1 MLIVRLGQE
10 KENKPKNYSFVVV
23 VDEEMNNQ
31 LLSYAEK
38 NNTDK
43 NEIVGKAL
51 QRFFASEV
59 EVEELKEK
67 EVENHENGNQN

>member
-43 NEIVGKAL
+43 NEIVGIAL
-51 QRFFASEV
+51 QRFFASEA
-59 EVEELKEK
+59 EVK
-67 EVENHENGNQN
+67 

>member
-43 NEIVGKAL
+43 NEIVGIAL
-51 QRFFASEV
+51 
-59 EVEELKEK
+59 
-67 EVENHENGNQN
+67 